1 MKNVTLETRENALD
15 YICGNTLTPHPHFHR
30 EIELIYIEK
39 GSARFFADSH
49 FYKLEQGDFFI
60 AFPNQVHYYDTLEL
74 GTYHILIFSSDIIY
88 GLKRIFFNQQ
98 PKHNDIHP
106 DNEKNIAK
114 LLKLIR
120 NAVGKYAETFRIGVL
135 NQIMADLLDNFELIP
150 RIKTE
155 NTTLNDI
162 LNFCEQHFSEDISLE
177 LAAKK
182 LHLNKY
188 YISHL
193 INKQLGISFSSYIN
207 TLRIHSACE
216 LLNNTNNKISD
227 IAGDVGFGSIRSFNR
242 SFSDIMNTTPITYRK
257 ISKTKV
263 F

>member
-15 YICGNTLTPHPHFHR
+15 YLYGNVLSPIPHLHR
-30 EIELIYIEK
+30 EIELVYIEK

-60 AFPNQVHYYDTLEL
+60 AFPNQVHYYETLEI
-74 GTYHILIFSSDIIY
+74 GIYHILIFSADIIY
-88 GLKRIFFNQQ
+88 ELKRIFFNQQ
-98 PKHNDIHP
+98 PKHNYIHTE
-106 DNEKNIAK
+106 NVSEIEK
-114 LLKLIR
+114 LLKLMR
-120 NAVGKYAETFRIGVL
+120 KAEGKYSETYRIGLL
-135 NQIMADLLDNFELIP
+135 NQIIASLLLNLELTP

-155 NTTLNDI
+155 NSTLNDI